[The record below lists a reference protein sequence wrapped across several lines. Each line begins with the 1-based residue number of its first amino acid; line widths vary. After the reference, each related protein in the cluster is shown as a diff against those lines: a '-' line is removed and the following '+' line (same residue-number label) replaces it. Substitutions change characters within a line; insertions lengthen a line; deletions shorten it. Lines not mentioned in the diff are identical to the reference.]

1 MAQHL
6 QPRKATETC
15 ICKTRTAY
23 TAYQALMLP
32 SCSRRIGMTDNIFI
46 WSTQHGKSEDNK
58 VLLTNYVVAALD
70 PIDAETQLP
79 FLRVLV
85 EARS

>member
-1 MAQHL
+1 
-6 QPRKATETC
+6 
-15 ICKTRTAY
+15 
-23 TAYQALMLP
+23 
-32 SCSRRIGMTDNIFI
+32 MTDNIFI

-70 PIDAETQLP
+70 PIDAETQLS